1 MDFCPYDEHD
11 NLQIMNK
18 IILGLLIFFGL
29 VAVIVVNPF
38 ITVKAGQRGVL
49 LRWGAFEGTV
59 FEPGLHL
66 VVPIMNQVV
75 KMNVQTNKLVLEGS
89 ESYSKDLQV
98 VSIESALLYQ
108 LDAKEVGKIYQDIGT
123 TVEEKIIHP
132 SLEAAIKQTIAKYTA
147 EEILAQR
154 AMVQSEIEAAVRA
167 SVASSHVIIT
177 QYAMV
182 NETFSSAFESAI
194 ERKQVAEQDAKRAE
208 NELKTARIQADQ
220 RIAQAQAEAT
230 AIKLQSDA
238 ANNERYISLKALEVQ
253 LAAVQKWDGQ
263 LPATMI
269 PGTTLPFVNIPTVT
283 P

>member
-1 MDFCPYDEHD
+1 
-11 NLQIMNK
+11 MNK
-18 IILGLLIFFGL
+18 ILIGVLVFFGI
-29 VAVIVVNPF
+29 VALIIINPF
-38 ITVKAGQRGVL
+38 TTVNAGQRGVV

-59 FEPGLHL
+59 YQPGLHI
-66 VVPIMNQVV
+66 VVPIMNQVI
-75 KMNVQTNKLVLEGS
+75 KMNVQTSKLSLDGS

-98 VSIESALLYQ
+98 VKIESALLYQ

-123 TVEEKIIHP
+123 TIEEKVIRP

-154 AMVQSEIEAAVRA
+154 AVVQSEIEAAVRQA
-167 SVASSHVIIT
+167 VAPSHIIVT

-182 NETFSSAFESAI
+182 NETFSEAFEAAI

-208 NELKTARIQADQ
+208 NELKTAKIQAEQ

-238 ANNERYISLKALEVQ
+238 ANNDKYVSLKALEVQ
-253 LAAVQKWDGQ
+253 LEAVQKWDGK
-263 LPATMI
+263 LPSTMI
-269 PGTTLPFVNIPTVT
+269 PGTTLPFVNVPMIKP
-283 P
+283 